1 MRTTQIIKTILGPGV
16 AVTLASIA
24 LAASIHGHA
33 ADRGAVLAAVLL
45 IGMMLLSAGAIMASS
60 RERRKVERDA
70 AQKRCPCCGDPM
82 RGIVDAQSGP
92 LWRCVE
98 CMRDEAAVFSLPS

>member
-1 MRTTQIIKTILGPGV
+1 MRTTQVIKTILGPGV
-16 AVTLASIA
+16 AITLALIA

-33 ADRGAVLAAVLL
+33 ADRGPVLASVLL
-45 IGMMLLSAGAIMASS
+45 IGMMLMSTGAIMAS
-60 RERRKVERDA
+60 RRKRRKVERDI

-92 LWRCVE
+92 LWRCME
-98 CMRDEAAVFSLPS
+98 CMRDEAAVHSLPS